1 MGLRSF
7 IKGQLIDVIE
17 FATDDKSIL
26 AHKFDDKG
34 KQIMMGAK
42 LTVRPGQKV
51 VFVNEGQIADVFAE
65 GLYTLSTS
73 NMPVLTKLKSWKYGF
88 ESPFKVDIYFFSVDD
103 KIEQPWGTPSKI
115 AIRDAEF
122 GMLRVGANGYYN
134 YRITEPSIFLKKLV
148 GTDRE
153 FTVEESRKQL
163 NSQFTMSFTDFF
175 AESKISLFDAYG
187 NIKEFSELVYND
199 VKEKFT
205 PFGLELISFSLREI
219 RIPETVEK
227 AMDSRAEIGA
237 LGGMDMYARK
247 TMTDSMATAAVAAA
261 ENEGGG
267 NMAGM
272 GMQMGAGATMGV
284 TMAGMMGNIMNG
296 GGQAATPSPQAGAAA
311 TAAAAAS
318 VLCTKCG
325 SGVAGGA
332 KFCPS
337 CGNPMAA
344 ANTAK
349 SCISCGASIGDDVA
363 FCPECGAKQSVEKHC
378 AKCGTKVEA
387 GVKFCPNCGNPQ

>member
-153 FTVEESRKQL
+153 FTVEECRKQL

-219 RIPETVEK
+219 RIPETVEQ
-227 AMDSRAEIGA
+227 AMDSRAQIGA

-296 GGQAATPSPQAGAAA
+296 GNTQPQQAAPQAAAAGAAA
-311 TAAAAAS
+311 AA

-325 SGVAGGA
+325 GSVTGGA

-344 ANTAK
+344 KAGK
-349 SCISCGASIGDDVA
+349 SCVSCGAGIGANVA
-363 FCPECGAKQSVEKHC
+363 FCPECGAKQSVERHC
-378 AKCGTKVEA
+378 TKCGTKVEPGA
-387 GVKFCPNCGNPQ
+387 KFCPNCGNPQ